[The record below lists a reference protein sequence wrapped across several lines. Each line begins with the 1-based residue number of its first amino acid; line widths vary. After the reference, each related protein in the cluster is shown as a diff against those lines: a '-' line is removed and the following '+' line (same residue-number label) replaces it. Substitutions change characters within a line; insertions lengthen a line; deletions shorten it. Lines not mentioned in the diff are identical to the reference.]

1 MRLNR
6 ILPPFS
12 PKRLAAWLA
21 VVALLMQAAFV
32 PPSFSAA
39 GAPDQLM
46 VDAHVLCSGASLPL
60 STPDTGNQ
68 DGCAFCLAGACAPVI
83 ALTAP
88 TVELPLPSGSGHALG
103 PAPDIGV
110 AQSIASH
117 PRARGPP
124 QNV

>member
-1 MRLNR
+1 MRLR
-6 ILPPFS
+6 SILPPFS

-39 GAPDQLM
+39 NQLNA
-46 VDAHVLCSGASLPL
+46 DAHVLCSGASLPQNP
-60 STPDTGNQ
+60 SDTANQ
-68 DGCAFCLAGACAPVI
+68 DGCVYCLAGACSPAI
-83 ALTAP
+83 ALAP
-88 TVELPLPSGSGHALG
+88 PLDELPLPSGSGQALG
-103 PAPDIGV
+103 PTPGIGI
-110 AQSIASH
+110 ALSITSH